1 MACPAGYNFT
11 PFKGGP
17 LAPVTEHLK
26 PGQRFLFWDYDI
38 TWSHNHMRSSELEPY
53 RMMGDPL
60 ADDALE
66 ALDVKKGQDA
76 FEALM
81 TYTSRPIEEQPSEA
95 PRKFLDSLLKVP
107 DWVDWKKIERGQLV
121 YWRYCLFISHA
132 LLHFSLAGG
141 FNAPK
146 ISKVLTS
153 TGYLAGNKT
162 KYRVLETGQFVV
174 DVMHSSGYLMPET
187 GLAWKSI
194 IQVRLLHAQV
204 RQKLSRLSR
213 AHSKYYSIE
222 EYGVPINQEDL
233 AGTLYSFSV
242 AMWKVMQE
250 RMGVNMTPEECDDY
264 LHVWRYIGYMMGV
277 DPDFDPA
284 NSVERA
290 EAILES
296 IVMHVI
302 DPTQSGGQLC
312 AGLLQSMHGT
322 SSSPLRL
329 DPFKL
334 HMAMAESLLGPQ
346 VWSLMG
352 HSPTPSF
359 YRLLV
364 NLVFTF
370 LYVDLWSV
378 SKMQWWFRLRSWIF
392 LHFQYHIFRS
402 ELGDKHSNF
411 SLAKEPKVRDNDL
424 EDVSLAHETPNKS
437 RSSSYTWIATWI
449 TRTMLMTVSIA
460 IIAAAVRM

>member
-1 MACPAGYNFT
+1 MTCPAGYNFT

-95 PRKFLDSLLKVP
+95 PP
-107 DWVDWKKIERGQLV
+107 
-121 YWRYCLFISHA
+121 
-132 LLHFSLAGG
+132 GG

-174 DVMHSSGYLMPET
+174 DVMHSPGYLVPET